1 MLIPARG
8 LDGQATL
15 EVDQGGRVAPPSS
28 IPLTMVAN
36 LRSAYNKEKNIR
48 QTLHTLGLDLLIAS
62 ETWERPHR
70 ELGELLASPHYSILS
85 Y

>member
-1 MLIPARG
+1 MDYESEEEVDSEPVRAVLIPARG

-36 LRSAYNKEKNIR
+36 LRSAYNKEKNNGAKI
-48 QTLHTLGLDLLIAS
+48 S
-62 ETWERPHR
+62 
-70 ELGELLASPHYSILS
+70 
-85 Y
+85 